1 MPVYNS
7 NLWKYLKLS
16 YDTNIKIT
24 MASRYEFF
32 DKISNGIT
40 YIQSRGFKH
49 LDIKLSNIMLST
61 DSTGKWDQHNC
72 VITDFGIGGK
82 KEKEVGNKGTP
93 GFASPEQMIGSAT
106 EKSDNFSLGRVMIFL
121 FATWQSAWNLSFQPV
136 SDTDLTNFTIGRI
149 HRQIVEIIQKLL
161 QVGSISL
168 YLLQTLLKT

>member
-16 YDTNIKIT
+16 YDTNKQIRMI
-24 MASRYEFF
+24 SRYELFE
-32 DKISNGIT
+32 KISNGIT

-61 DSTGKWDQHNC
+61 DSSGEWDQQNC

-82 KEKEVGNKGTP
+82 KEKKVENKGTP

-106 EKSDNFSLGRVMIFL
+106 EKSDNFSLGRLMIFL
-121 FATWQSAWNLSFQPV
+121 FSTWQTAWNLSFQPV

-149 HRQIVEIIQKLL
+149 HRQVVEIIKRLL
-161 QVGSISL
+161 QVGFISL
-168 YLLQTLLKT
+168 YL